1 MKFRLKLI
9 FPARFERKVKKLKRD
24 IEKESAIFI
33 SSRSLLGRGD
43 LRGTLG
49 QQSNTLRG
57 TRTGL
62 SCRLGILNSLWQ
74 VGGGGHQ
81 VRWLGR
87 RMGEVP
93 DISGKVVGVRQ

>member
-74 VGGGGHQ
+74 EEGGWRRWASGKMVGKEDGGGA
-81 VRWLGR
+81 RY
-87 RMGEVP
+87 
-93 DISGKVVGVRQ
+93 